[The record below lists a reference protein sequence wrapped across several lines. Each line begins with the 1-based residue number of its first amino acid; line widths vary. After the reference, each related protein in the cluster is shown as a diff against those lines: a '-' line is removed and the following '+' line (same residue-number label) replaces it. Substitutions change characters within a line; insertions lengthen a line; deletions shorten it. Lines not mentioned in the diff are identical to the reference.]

1 MKKAKIIKVWPA
13 AHTEIRLHI
22 SKEMLEDCEKC
33 YLSGGEER
41 CKECSWDKTRLEA
54 GKGCSFECFEADIRR
69 QLGLENKK
77 NDFMEYR
84 MECVKKLLGEDELL
98 LQIAEECNELGQVA
112 LKLRRAKNGLTPV
125 SVEEAHKK
133 LLEEVADVVL
143 CLDVLGFGEDLITIL
158 NIMDYKLTRWK
169 ARLEHQQ
176 A

>member
-1 MKKAKIIKVWPA
+1 
-13 AHTEIRLHI
+13 
-22 SKEMLEDCEKC
+22 
-33 YLSGGEER
+33 
-41 CKECSWDKTRLEA
+41 
-54 GKGCSFECFEADIRR
+54 
-69 QLGLENKK
+69 
-77 NDFMEYR
+77 

-98 LQIAEECNELGQVA
+98 LQIAEECNELGQAA

-133 LLEEVADVVL
+133 LLEEIADVVL

>member
-98 LQIAEECNELGQVA
+98 LQIAEECNELGQAA
-112 LKLRRAKNGLTPV
+112 LKLRRAKNGLT

-133 LLEEVADVVL
+133 LLEEIADVVL